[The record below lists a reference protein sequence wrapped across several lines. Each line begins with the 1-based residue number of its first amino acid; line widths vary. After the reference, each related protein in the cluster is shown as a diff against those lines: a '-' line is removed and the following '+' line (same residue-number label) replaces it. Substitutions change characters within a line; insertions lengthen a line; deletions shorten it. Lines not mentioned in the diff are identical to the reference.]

1 LETEASVGK
10 SSNGDS
16 HRMKK
21 LPMIGFVIMRVFT
34 PHPTLEVRYIALKI
48 RH

>member
-1 LETEASVGK
+1 
-10 SSNGDS
+10 
-16 HRMKK
+16 
-21 LPMIGFVIMRVFT
+21 MIGFVIMRVFT